1 MAVFKANQEAGLENC
16 FLFHCQTEQDCPLMK
31 AQDNVNTYDIYKGTA
46 SQQAASS
53 S

>member
-31 AQDNVNTYDIYKGTA
+31 ALDNVNTYDIYKGTA
-46 SQQAASS
+46 AHCLS
-53 S
+53 